1 MTKIGVTERGDAGLD
16 LSWVNKLD
24 SVDGAVVITKNP
36 CSPAFQEAMLKNA
49 NKTVLHA
56 TITGYGSVPIEPNV
70 PDFGTAF
77 RALRKMIRDGYP
89 VERIVLRVDPIIPD
103 ENGIKL
109 AEAMIRTG
117 CEFFGIRRVRVSV
130 VDMYPHARERFK
142 RAGLDLPYGENFR
155 ASPAQFAAV
164 DAMLARC
171 KEIETCNGVVITP
184 SIEAC
189 AEPNLRNATH
199 VGCIGPKEYELFGIP
214 LPEGEGFKQRRD
226 CLCLPGKTEL
236 LENRR
241 QCPHGCL
248 YCYWK

>member
-1 MTKIGVTERGDAGLD
+1 MNTVVSYEAVEGLENVYKVTLD
-16 LSWVNKLD
+16 DGTVEYFLYIRNKD
-24 SVDGAVVITKNP
+24 DTF
-36 CSPAFQEAMLKNA
+36 AF
-49 NKTVLHA
+49 
-56 TITGYGSVPIEPNV
+56 VPV
-70 PDFGTAF
+70 
-77 RALRKMIRDGYP
+77 
-89 VERIVLRVDPIIPD
+89 D
-103 ENGIKL
+103 ENG
-109 AEAMIRTG
+109 
-117 CEFFGIRRVRVSV
+117 VRLDAPKGGTSEIPENFVH
-130 VDMYPHARERFK
+130 PHARERFK